1 MRSRKTQSRHG
12 TGGIK
17 MDKEYIEREAAL
29 NASKIVYIE
38 CIEVDGEVCEDG
50 IADDIPVVFKKDIE
64 ALPTAD
70 VVPIRHG
77 KWNSDG
83 SCSCC
88 GCFAPT
94 DDANDSIWRSELN
107 YCYYCGAK
115 MDVQNV

>member
-1 MRSRKTQSRHG
+1 MV
-12 TGGIK
+12 
-17 MDKEYIEREAAL
+17 KEYIEREAAL

-38 CIEVDGEVCEDG
+38 YIEVDGEGYEDG
-50 IADDIPVVFKKDIE
+50 NADDIPVVLKKDIE
-64 ALPTAD
+64 ALPIAD

-88 GCFAPT
+88 GCYAPT
-94 DDANDSIWRSELN
+94 DDAHDAIWRSELN

-115 MDVQNV
+115 MEVQDG